1 MKRFIKAVR
10 PSYSEDVVA
19 IILLALSNRKHF
31 SPAMIF
37 IDSQYIS
44 YDSFQMIP
52 ELLSISIYKLRDHEN
67 SPSSKSF
74 LSLYKKFVMKYA
86 YSQCSMYLRDIAI
99 IINLVQLF
107 FTKHLNSFHNDD
119 FYLNLVGMNDES

>member
-1 MKRFIKAVR
+1 
-10 PSYSEDVVA
+10 
-19 IILLALSNRKHF
+19 
-31 SPAMIF
+31 
-37 IDSQYIS
+37 
-44 YDSFQMIP
+44 MIP

-67 SPSSKSF
+67 SPNNKSF

-86 YSQCSMYLRDIAI
+86 YSQWSMYLRDIAI

-107 FTKHLNSFHNDD
+107 FTKHLNVFHNDD

>member
-1 MKRFIKAVR
+1 
-10 PSYSEDVVA
+10 
-19 IILLALSNRKHF
+19 
-31 SPAMIF
+31 
-37 IDSQYIS
+37 
-44 YDSFQMIP
+44 MIP

-67 SPSSKSF
+67 SPNSKSF